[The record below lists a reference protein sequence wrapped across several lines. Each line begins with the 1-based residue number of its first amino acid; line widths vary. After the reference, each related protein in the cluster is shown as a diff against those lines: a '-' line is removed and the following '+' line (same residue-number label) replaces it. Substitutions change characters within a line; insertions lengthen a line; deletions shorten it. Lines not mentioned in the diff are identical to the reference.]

1 MMEQIARPTAGDLAL
16 ESHDRRRR
24 PFGLKAI
31 ITLQALLVVTGVIIV
46 AVSIFALNLP
56 PDVDLD
62 DVDDLLRSLPFYVA
76 QLSVLVV
83 LRMICVIGL
92 WRYKR
97 WAWFLMMLLLTYSM
111 AVDIVAFFRGTGYYL
126 LMLFNVI
133 MVFYLNQRDVQELFE
148 KQEP

>member
-1 MMEQIARPTAGDLAL
+1 MEQIARPTASDL
-16 ESHDRRRR
+16 EPKSHNQGRR

-31 ITLQALLVVTGVIIV
+31 ITLQALLVVSGVFIV
-46 AVSIFALNLP
+46 AVSILALNLQSEIG
-56 PDVDLD
+56 LD

-76 QLSVLVV
+76 QLSILVV
-83 LRMICVIGL
+83 LRTICVIGL

-111 AVDIVAFFRGTGYYL
+111 AVDIVAFFRGTAYYL

>member
-1 MMEQIARPTAGDLAL
+1 MMDQVTQPDMDGFDMAER
-16 ESHDRRRR
+16 SHRRR

-31 ITLQALLVVTGVIIV
+31 ITLQALLVMSGIIIT
-46 AVSIFALNLP
+46 AVSILALNLP
-56 PDVDLD
+56 AEIDLSDFD
-62 DVDDLLRSLPFYVA
+62 DILQAMPFYIA
-76 QLSVLVV
+76 QQSVLVV
-83 LRMICVIGL
+83 LRLICLIGL

-111 AVDIVAFFRGTGYYL
+111 AVDIIAFFRGTAYYL

-148 KQEP
+148 KRDA